1 MDSLWFQGV
10 LILILIIAN
19 GFFACSEIAII
30 TTRKSRSKELADQ
43 GDRRAKLLQKLQ
55 SEPDRF
61 LATIQIGVTVVGS
74 LAAAV
79 GGVAAVQVVK
89 PWIES
94 IDISFI
100 RRFGEA
106 IALGSVVLTIS
117 YLTLVLGELVP
128 KSLGLHYPER
138 IALAVSG
145 PIDRLSRLSSF
156 LIRGL
161 TVSSRLILGVFGAK
175 VPRIGT
181 FVSED
186 EIKALLRE
194 GREHGVFNQTEQE
207 LIHSVFEFT
216 DISVKEVIVPRPKM
230 CAISVAMSLEEALQI
245 MSENQ
250 FSRYP
255 VYRESVGDIIGILYY
270 KDVMERMTTKRPIVL
285 SELVRPAYFVPETM
299 KVSHLLKELQ
309 KRRIQMAIVINEY
322 GSVEGLVTMED
333 LLEEIVG
340 EIRDEYDQEERPIER
355 LRDGSLVIDASM
367 SVRDLRED
375 HGLAIPESS
384 EYETLGGFFLANLQS
399 IPRGGENIQY
409 GSHKFTVVDMAG
421 KRIAKIKVETVAPF
435 QEKVST

>member
-1 MDSLWFQGV
+1 LDSLWYPAALIF
-10 LILILIIAN
+10 ILILAN
-19 GFFACSEIAII
+19 GFFSCSEIAII
-30 TTRKSRSKELADQ
+30 TTRKSRVKELADH
-43 GDRRAKLLQKLQ
+43 GNKRAKVLQKLQ
-55 SEPDRF
+55 NEPDRF

-89 PWIES
+89 PWLEL
-94 IDISFI
+94 IDIPFFH
-100 RRFGEA
+100 RFGEA

-138 IALAVSG
+138 IALLVSG
-145 PIDRLSRLSSF
+145 AIERLSQFSSI

-161 TVSSRLILGVFGAK
+161 TLSSRLILGLFGARS
-175 VPRIGT
+175 PGLGT

-230 CAISVAMSLEEALQI
+230 CAISVSMPVDEALRI
-245 MSENQ
+245 MAENQ

-255 VYRESVGDIIGILYY
+255 VYRDGIGDIIGILFY
-270 KDVMERMTTKRPIVL
+270 KDLIERLTLKKPIVL
-285 SELVRPAYFVPETM
+285 SELVHPAYFVPETM

-309 KRRIQMAIVINEY
+309 KRRTQMAIVINEY

-340 EIRDEYDQEERPIER
+340 EIRDEYDHEEGPIER
-355 LRDGSLVIDASM
+355 LKDGALVIDASLTI
-367 SVRDLRED
+367 RDLKED
-375 HGLAIPESS
+375 HGLAIPESP
-384 EYETLGGFFLANLQS
+384 EYETLGGFLLANIQS
-399 IPRGGENIQY
+399 LPRGGENIIF
-409 GSHKFTVVDMAG
+409 GDHKFTVVDMQG
-421 KRIAKIKVETVAPF
+421 RRIAKIKVEKISSVK
-435 QEKVST
+435 EKVKT